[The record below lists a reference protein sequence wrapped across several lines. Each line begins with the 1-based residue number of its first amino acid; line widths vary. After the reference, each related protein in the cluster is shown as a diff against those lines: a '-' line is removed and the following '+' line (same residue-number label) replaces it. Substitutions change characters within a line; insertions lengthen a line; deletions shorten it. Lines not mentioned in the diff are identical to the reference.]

1 LADLKSTK
9 PKAKGIAFKE
19 PCESTTTIFSQQ
31 LKDKG
36 LSQDKGK
43 GILVEPEKPLKKK
56 DQLKFDEEIAL
67 KLQAKIDEEERI
79 DRAEEENI
87 DEANMAWDDIQAKVD
102 ADYQLA
108 KRLQAKEQ
116 KQFTIKEKAALFKE
130 LLEQRRKHFAAK
142 RAEEKRNKP
151 PTKTQQKKIMITY
164 LKNMEGWKHK
174 DLKSKDFDS
183 IKELFDKASTRV
195 NMFVDFRTEL
205 VEGSSK
211 RSGEE
216 LEQESTKK
224 PKVDEDKDSS
234 ELQTLMEVIPDEEEV
249 AIDVVPLATK
259 SPSIVD
265 WKIHK
270 KGKKSYY

>member
-1 LADLKSTK
+1 MK
-9 PKAKGIAFKE
+9 
-19 PCESTTTIFSQQ
+19 
-31 LKDKG
+31 
-36 LSQDKGK
+36 
-43 GILVEPEKPLKKK
+43 
-56 DQLKFDEEIAL
+56 
-67 KLQAKIDEEERI
+67 
-79 DRAEEENI
+79 
-87 DEANMAWDDIQAKVD
+87 
-102 ADYQLA
+102 
-108 KRLQAKEQ
+108 
-116 KQFTIKEKAALFKE
+116 
-130 LLEQRRKHFAAK
+130 
-142 RAEEKRNKP
+142 
-151 PTKTQQKKIMITY
+151 
-164 LKNMEGWKHK
+164 GWKYK

-224 PKVDEDKDSS
+224 PKVDEDKDAS

-270 KGKKSYY
+270 KGKKSYYQIVGSAQSHDIATYKAYSISSSYTIVKIKSLLNAASITAVLIDVNAAQSKLVLLENFNENYSKFNAAKGVNAASKEVSAAELLKEFDLLKWDQQVVSELVEKL